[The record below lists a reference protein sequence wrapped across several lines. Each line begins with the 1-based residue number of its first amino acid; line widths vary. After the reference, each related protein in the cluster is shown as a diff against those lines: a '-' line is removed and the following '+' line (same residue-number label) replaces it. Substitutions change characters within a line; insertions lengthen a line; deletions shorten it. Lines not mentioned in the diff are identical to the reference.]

1 MFCVD
6 AADVDLGTEDSDD
19 DDDDD
24 DDEGKSSQISFEE
37 ATIIIFLTSVT
48 R

>member
-24 DDEGKSSQISFEE
+24 DDEGKSSQVSFEE
-37 ATIIIFLTSVT
+37 ATIILLISVT